1 MPSQSQHRGSNRLS
15 RIVAAAGVC
24 FGVLVGALFVDL
36 ILDPG
41 AGAEEAQLLSV
52 LGALLG
58 AGGAFTSWRDL
69 GRGSGR
75 RAAVGLVESAA
86 SA

>member
-1 MPSQSQHRGSNRLS
+1 
-15 RIVAAAGVC
+15 VAAAGVC
-24 FGVLVGALFVDL
+24 FGVLLTALFVEL

-41 AGAEEAQLLSV
+41 AGEEAQLLSV

-69 GRGSGR
+69 GRGNGR
-75 RAAVGLVESAA
+75 GARDDEILFTSDDKNSPGW
-86 SA
+86 

>member
-1 MPSQSQHRGSNRLS
+1 M
-15 RIVAAAGVC
+15 AAAGVC
-24 FGVLVGALFVDL
+24 FGVLLTALFVEL

-41 AGAEEAQLLSV
+41 AGEEAQLLSV

-58 AGGAFTSWRDL
+58 AGGAFTSWCDL
-69 GRGSGR
+69 GRGNGR
-75 RAAVGLVESAA
+75 GAAVVPLVGAVVVLVAVGLVESAA